1 MDQHDRTPGRQFSRE
16 GFRQR
21 KSVAPILALCL
32 LMLIVFA
39 PLSPAQESK
48 IKFKSISLD
57 EGLSQSTVFCIAQDH
72 RGFLWFGTED
82 GLNRYDGHTF
92 RVYKRDPEDPRSLAF
107 GYIKALHEDRAGR
120 LWIGTFGGGLSRYDR
135 ATDRFIRY
143 QYREDDP
150 SSLNSDSVQ
159 ALCEDRSG
167 ALWIGTTSGLNH
179 YNPKTDTISRYDL
192 ITAGGTGE
200 NQVNVLSIA
209 EDALGRLWVGTE
221 NQGLFRCDRL
231 NDDVIRFQTESS
243 GDDQSANRINTL
255 LTDTFGVLWVGTGH
269 GLSRY
274 NERAGVLEQL
284 KGKGDNPDALLAD
297 QVINKIYED
306 SSGNIW
312 VGTDAHGLSRF
323 DRDRNHFV
331 THRAQAN
338 DRLSITDDTIHDI
351 LEDRSGV
358 LWVGT
363 HNGLNKFDEE
373 KQFLVHYRQIPDDST
388 SLSNNFVRSFCEDS
402 RGDFWV
408 ATYDGLNRFDRQTE
422 QFTHYY
428 HDPADPDTIS
438 HNKVMCVYEDHLGAL
453 WIATYGGLDR
463 RDPET
468 GAFSHYRHRR
478 DNPHSLSSDTVRSV
492 YEDSFGTVWVGTQGG
507 LNRFDR
513 ESGAFVRYF
522 SDQTDP
528 SSISSDFI
536 LTIRE
541 DAHGLL
547 WVGTLT
553 GLNLYDR
560 DHDEFIRYYSNPD
573 DPTSLSS
580 SEVLSVYEDTAGEL
594 WFGTSSGLNRYR
606 REYDGFEYFSEK
618 DGLPNDCIYA
628 ILEDDAGHIWFS
640 TNKGLSKY
648 DRRTG
653 TFHNYDVSDGLQ
665 SREFNLGS
673 AYKRE
678 SGELYFGGINGFNA
692 FFPSRIQR
700 NRHLPPMVIT
710 DFKIFN
716 ETVAVGPDSPL
727 KTSISEATEITLAP
741 EDSVI
746 SFEFVALHFSDPT
759 KNQYAYMMEGIDKE
773 WVDLGTRRYVTYN
786 SMPHGN
792 YTFRVKGSNCDG
804 VWNEEGTSLE
814 ITVLP
819 PFWKTKTFT
828 AFSGTILLFSILGM
842 VQWRTRSI
850 LRQKRIL
857 EGRVDQRTAE
867 LKQTNDELKNE
878 IVVRTKIQEAMKR
891 RAVQSNLLYKV
902 GSRVSGELN
911 IESLLSEIVNAVC
924 DTFHYY
930 CVMLIM
936 ADDSG
941 SHMKL
946 QSIAGEDASL
956 FPKDQTY
963 KIGEG
968 MVGRAAS
975 TGETQVSGAVE
986 ANPYYIRTSNEK
998 TRSELSVPIRQGDRV
1013 IGVLDIQSQELDAFE
1028 ESDVAAMETLS
1039 TQIGSAIENA
1049 HLFQQAKR
1057 ELAERER
1064 AEIELRAAKNE
1075 AELANQTKSEFL
1087 ANMSHEI
1094 RTPMNGV
1101 IGMSALLLDT
1111 SLNEEQKDYTEI
1123 IRSSADALLAV
1134 INDILDYSKI
1144 EAGKLEM
1151 ESFGFNLRTTVE
1163 DVLDILALKAQE
1175 KGLEI
1180 SGRISPDVP
1189 TLVVG
1194 DPVRLKQ
1201 VLMNLMN
1208 NAIKFTSEGEVVIR
1222 VDRME
1227 KQGEQA
1233 RIHFSVTDTGIGIP
1247 EEKRQQIFESFTQVD
1262 ASTTRRFGGTGLG
1275 LAITRNLVHLMGG
1288 TISVEST
1295 EGRGSTF
1302 RFTVVLGQQP
1312 EEVEMLNLPDKVR
1325 GQRILVVDDNATNRL
1340 ILTEF
1345 IKSWGCEHDCA
1356 ASGEEGLDLLRTALR
1371 EGTPFDMVITDMMMP
1386 EMDGEMFA
1394 NQIKKDPELRSTTLI
1409 LLTSMAG
1416 RNDEP
1421 SLREEYFAACLSKP
1435 VKQSQLFDCLTYVM
1449 SDQLKPFSRTGQ
1461 ARAEEPASTGD
1472 PADRKVVRILMAED
1486 NLINQKV
1493 ALRILQSRGY
1503 DADTVTDGGQA
1514 VAALKSKPYDLVL
1527 MDVQMPEMDGY
1538 EATRIIRDPESN
1550 VLDSTIPIIAMT
1562 AHAMKGDREL
1572 CLEAGMDDYISKPVK
1587 REELF
1592 SAIERQLARGSRL
1605 ADQNQPAGVPAGKD
1619 SSHSGAWG

>member
-1 MDQHDRTPGRQFSRE
+1 MAQ
-16 GFRQR
+16 
-21 KSVAPILALCL
+21 VLAICL
-32 LMLIVFA
+32 LVLLISA
-39 PLSPAQESK
+39 AHSPAQESK
-48 IKFKSISLD
+48 IKFRSLSLD

-72 RGFLWFGTED
+72 QGFLWFGTED

-92 RVYKRDPEDPRSLAF
+92 RVYKRDPENPDSLGF
-107 GYIKALHEDRAGR
+107 SYIKTLHEDRAGR

-135 ATDRFIRY
+135 GTDKFISYRY
-143 QYREDDP
+143 RKGDQ
-150 SSLNSDSVQ
+150 SSLSGDSIQ

-167 ALWIGTTSGLNH
+167 ALWIGTTTGLNH
-179 YNPKTDTISRYDL
+179 YDPKTETISRFDL
-192 ITAGGTGE
+192 QADEVPDGAPA
-200 NQVNVLSIA
+200 NVLSIA

-221 NQGLFRCDRL
+221 RKGLFRCDRL
-231 NDDVIRFQTESS
+231 NDEVVRFLVDVS
-243 GDDQSANRINTL
+243 GENARANQVNTL
-255 LTDTFGVLWVGTGH
+255 LTDSHGVLWVGTGH
-269 GLSRY
+269 GLYRY
-274 NERAGVLEQL
+274 NEKTANLENLWQ
-284 KGKGDNPDALLAD
+284 DTIDPEYLLHGE
-297 QVINKIYED
+297 VINKIYED
-306 SSGNIW
+306 RSGNIW
-312 VGTDAHGLSRF
+312 VGTDARGLGRY
-323 DRDRNHFV
+323 DRDRNLFV
-331 THRAQAN
+331 TYRANDN
-338 DRLSITDDTIHDI
+338 DRLSIADDTIHDI
-351 LEDRSGV
+351 YEDRSGV
-358 LWVGT
+358 LWVCT
-363 HNGLNKFDEE
+363 HTGLNNFDEE
-373 KQFLVHYRQIPDDST
+373 KQFLVHYRST
-388 SLSNNFVRSFCEDS
+388 PGDPASLSDNTVRSFCEDS

-422 QFTHYY
+422 VFTHYY
-428 HDPADPDTIS
+428 HDPNDPDTIV

-463 RDPET
+463 RDPDT
-468 GAFSHYRHRR
+468 GAFTHFRHHRKDPR
-478 DNPHSLSSDTVRSV
+478 SLSSDTVRSV
-492 YEDSFGTVWVGTQGG
+492 YEDSFGTVWVGTQDG

-513 ESGAFVRYF
+513 ETGTFTRYS
-522 SDQTDP
+522 SDQADP

-541 DAHGLL
+541 DKHGLL

-553 GLNLYDR
+553 GLNIYDR
-560 DHDEFIRYYSNPD
+560 DHDEFIRYYADPD
-573 DPTSLSS
+573 DPTSLSG
-580 SEVLSVYEDTAGEL
+580 SEVLAIFEDSTGEL
-594 WFGTSSGLNRYR
+594 WFGTSNGLNRYR
-606 REYDGFEYFSEK
+606 REYDGFEYFTEK

-628 ILEDDAGHIWFS
+628 ILEDDDGHIWFS

-653 TFHNYDVSDGLQ
+653 KFHNYDVSDGLQ

-692 FFPSRIQR
+692 FFPSRIRR
-700 NRHLPPMVIT
+700 NRHIPPVVIT
-710 DFKIFN
+710 DFKISN
-716 ETVAVGPDSPL
+716 EPVPVGPDSPL
-727 KTSISEATEITLAP
+727 KTNISEASEITLAP
-741 EDSVI
+741 GDGVI
-746 SFEFVALHFSDPT
+746 SFEFVALHFSDPA

-773 WVDLGTRRYVTYN
+773 WVHLGTRRYVTYN
-786 SMPHGN
+786 SMPHGS

-804 VWNEEGTSLE
+804 VWNREGTSLA

-828 AFSGTILLFSILGM
+828 ALSGIILLFSILGV

-857 EGRVDQRTAE
+857 EGRVDKRTAE

-878 IVVRTKIQEAMKR
+878 IVVRTRMQDAMKR
-891 RAVQSNLLYKV
+891 RAIQSNLLYKV

-941 SHMKL
+941 NRMKL
-946 QSIAGEDASL
+946 QSIAGEDAHL
-956 FPKDQTY
+956 FPSDQTY

-968 MVGRAAS
+968 MVGRAAA
-975 TGETQVSGAVE
+975 TGETQVSGAVD
-986 ANPYYIRTSNEK
+986 ANPHYIRISSEK
-998 TRSELSVPIRQGDRV
+998 TRSELCVPIRQGDRI
-1013 IGVLDIQSQELDAFE
+1013 IGVLDIQSQELDAFD

-1049 HLFQQAKR
+1049 HLFQRAKR
-1057 ELAERER
+1057 ELAERKR

-1111 SLNEEQKDYTEI
+1111 NLNEEQTDYTEI

-1180 SGRISPDVP
+1180 SGRISPVVP

-1222 VDRME
+1222 ADRME
-1227 KQGEQA
+1227 KEGEQV
-1233 RIHFSVTDTGIGIP
+1233 RIHFRVADTGIGIP
-1247 EEKRQQIFESFTQVD
+1247 QAKLLQIFESFTQVD

-1275 LAITRNLVHLMGG
+1275 LAITRNLVELMDGKL
-1288 TISVEST
+1288 SVESV
-1295 EGRGSTF
+1295 EGQGSTF
-1302 RFTVVLGQQP
+1302 HFTVVLGKQP

-1345 IKSWGCEHDCA
+1345 LRSWGCEHSA
-1356 ASGEEGLDLLRTALR
+1356 ASGGAEGLDLLRTALR
-1371 EGTPFDMVITDMMMP
+1371 EGKPFDMVITDMMMP

-1394 NQIKKDPELRSTTLI
+1394 GRIKKDPDLRATTLI

-1416 RNDEP
+1416 RSEEP
-1421 SLREEYFAACLSKP
+1421 SLREENFAACLSKP
-1435 VKQSQLFDCLTYVM
+1435 VKQSQLFDCLAYVM
-1449 SDQLKPFSRTGQ
+1449 SDRMQPP
-1461 ARAEEPASTGD
+1461 ARSDRIDTAAPAPTD
-1472 PADRKVVRILMAED
+1472 AKLDRSSVRILMAED

-1493 ALRILQSRGY
+1493 AQRILQSRGFE
-1503 DADTVTDGGQA
+1503 ADTVMDGRQA
-1514 VAALKSKPYDLVL
+1514 VDALKLKPYDLVL

-1538 EATRIIRDPESN
+1538 EATRVVRDPESN
-1550 VLDSTIPIIAMT
+1550 VLDSGIPIIAMT

-1592 SAIERQLARGSRL
+1592 AAIERQLARGSSL
-1605 ADQNQPAGVPAGKD
+1605 AGLGQAAGVPAKKE
-1619 SSHSGAWG
+1619 SSPTGVWG

>member
-1 MDQHDRTPGRQFSRE
+1 MNTCSTTIRRQDRRE
-16 GFRQR
+16 GARR
-21 KSVAPILALCL
+21 WKPIAEILALFL
-32 LMLIVFA
+32 FMLVLF
-39 PLSPAQESK
+39 PAHSAAQVSK
-48 IKFKSISLD
+48 IKFQSISLD

-92 RVYKRDPEDPRSLAF
+92 RIYKCDPEDPDSLGF
-107 GYIKALHEDRAGR
+107 SYIKALHEDRAGR

-135 ATDRFIRY
+135 ASDQFIRY
-143 QYREDDP
+143 QYEKGSP
-150 SSLNSDSVQ
+150 SSLSSDSIQ
-159 ALCEDRSG
+159 TLCEDRSG
-167 ALWIGTTSGLNH
+167 ALWIGTTNGLDH
-179 YNPKTDTISRYDL
+179 YDPKSDSITRFDL
-192 ITAGGTGE
+192 FSEDAG
-200 NQVNVLSIA
+200 QRDPVNVLSIE

-231 NDDVIRFQTESS
+231 NDDVVQFQVS
-243 GDDQSANRINTL
+243 GMGEDQRDNQINTL
-255 LTDTFGVLWVGTGH
+255 LTDTFGSIWVGTAH

-274 NERAGVLEQL
+274 NERTGILEHL
-284 KGKGDNPDALLAD
+284 RDETGNPDGLLCNET
-297 QVINKIYED
+297 INKIYED
-306 SSGNIW
+306 RSGNIW
-312 VGTDAHGLSRF
+312 VGTDASGLGRF
-323 DRDRNHFV
+323 DRDRNLFV
-331 THRAQAN
+331 THRANAN
-338 DRLSITDDTIHDI
+338 DQFSITDNTIHDI

-363 HNGLNKFDEE
+363 HSGLNKFDEE
-373 KQFLVHYRQIPDDST
+373 KQFLAHYRRIPDDPT

-402 RGDFWV
+402 RDNFWV
-408 ATYDGLNRFDRQTE
+408 ATYDGLNRFDRQAET
-422 QFTHYY
+422 FTHYA
-428 HDPADPDTIS
+428 HDPGNPNTIT

-463 RDPET
+463 RDPDSGVFT
-468 GAFSHYRHRR
+468 HYHHRR
-478 DNPHSLSSDTVRSV
+478 NDQRSLSSDTVRSV
-492 YEDSFGTVWVGTQGG
+492 YEDSFGTVWVGTQDG

-513 ESGAFVRYF
+513 ESGTFTRYI
-522 SDQTDP
+522 SDQADP
-528 SSISSDFI
+528 SSISNDFI

-560 DHDEFIRYYSNPD
+560 DHDEFIRYYADPD

-580 SEVLSVYEDTAGEL
+580 SEVLSIHEDSAGEL
-594 WFGTSSGLNRYR
+594 WFGTASGLNRYR
-606 REYDGFEYFSEK
+606 REYDGFEYFSQK

-628 ILEDDAGHIWFS
+628 ILEDDEGYIWFS
-640 TNKGLSKY
+640 TNKGRSRY

-653 TFHNYDVSDGLQ
+653 TFHNYDVNDGLQ
-665 SREFNLGS
+665 SREFNLG
-673 AYKRE
+673 AGFKRA

-692 FFPSRIQR
+692 FFPSRIRR
-700 NRHLPPMVIT
+700 NRHVPPVVIT

-716 ETVAVGPDSPL
+716 EPVPVGPDSPL
-727 KTSISEATEITLAP
+727 KTSISEATEITLSP

-746 SFEFVALHFSDPT
+746 SFEFVALHFSDPA
-759 KNQYAYMMEGIDKE
+759 KNQYAYMMEGINKE
-773 WVDLGTRRYVTYN
+773 WVDLGTRRYVTYS
-786 SMPHGN
+786 SMPHGH

-804 VWNEEGTSLE
+804 VWNEEGTSLA

-828 AFSGTILLFSILGM
+828 AFSGIFLVFAILGV

-850 LRQKRIL
+850 LTRSRML
-857 EGRVDQRTAE
+857 EARVEKRTAE

-878 IVVRTKIQEAMKR
+878 IVVRTKMQDAMKR
-891 RAVQSNLLYKV
+891 RAIQSNLLYKV

-911 IESLLSEIVNAVC
+911 IETLLSEIVNAVC
-924 DTFHYY
+924 DTFHFY

-936 ADDSG
+936 IEESG
-941 SHMKL
+941 DQMKL
-946 QSIAGEDASL
+946 QSIAGEDAHL
-956 FPKDQTY
+956 FPEEQTY

-968 MVGRAAS
+968 MVGRAVA
-975 TGETQVSGAVE
+975 TGETQISGAVD
-986 ANPYYIRTSNEK
+986 ANQYYIRVSDEK
-998 TRSELSVPIRQGDRV
+998 TCSELSVPIRQGDRV
-1013 IGVLDIQSQELDAFE
+1013 IGVLDIQSQELDAFD

-1049 HLFQQAKR
+1049 GLFQQAKR
-1057 ELAERER
+1057 ELVERKR
-1064 AEIELRAAKNE
+1064 AEIELRAAKND
-1075 AELANQTKSEFL
+1075 AELANQAKSEFL

-1111 SLNEEQKDYTEI
+1111 ELNEEQLEYTEI

-1144 EAGKLEM
+1144 EAGKLDM
-1151 ESFGFNLRTTVE
+1151 ENFGFNLRTTVE
-1163 DVLDILALKAQE
+1163 DVLDILALKGQE

-1189 TLVVG
+1189 TLLVG

-1222 VDRME
+1222 ADKAEVEGD
-1227 KQGEQA
+1227 KV
-1233 RIHFSVTDTGIGIP
+1233 RIHFSVSDTGIGIP
-1247 EEKRQQIFESFTQVD
+1247 ESKRRQIFDSFTQVD

-1275 LAITRNLVHLMGG
+1275 LAITRNLVELMGG
-1288 TISVEST
+1288 NISVDSV

-1302 RFTVVLGQQP
+1302 RFTVMLDQQP
-1312 EEVEMLNLPDKVR
+1312 DGIEVLNLPDRVR
-1325 GQRILVVDDNATNRL
+1325 GQRILVVDDNSTNRL

-1345 IKSWGCEHDCA
+1345 LKSWGCEHNA
-1356 ASGEEGLDLLRTALR
+1356 ASGGEEGLELMRAAHQ
-1371 EGTPFDMVITDMMMP
+1371 EGNPYDMVITDMMMP
-1386 EMDGEMFA
+1386 EMDGEMFGRCV
-1394 NQIKKDPELRSTTLI
+1394 KMDPELRATTLI

-1416 RNDEP
+1416 RSDDH
-1421 SLREEYFAACLSKP
+1421 SLREVDFAACLTKP
-1435 VKQSQLFDCLTYVM
+1435 VKQSQLFDCLAYVM
-1449 SDQLKPFSRTGQ
+1449 SDQMKPAADPGRKKTPETPDDRTDQ
-1461 ARAEEPASTGD
+1461 ST
-1472 PADRKVVRILMAED
+1472 VRILMAED

-1503 DADTVTDGGQA
+1503 DADTVADGKQA
-1514 VAALKSKPYDLVL
+1514 LEALQSKPYDLVL

-1538 EATRIIRDPESN
+1538 EATRIIRDPASN
-1550 VLDSTIPIIAMT
+1550 VLDTTIPIIAMT

-1592 SAIERQLARGSRL
+1592 AAIERQLDRGSRVPGL
-1605 ADQNQPAGVPAGKD
+1605 DQAAEAQAGEN
-1619 SSHSGAWG
+1619 SSFSGVWG